1 MSQKAVTITEP
12 FSQED
17 GSVRKF
23 GRSIARGSRRAATAV
38 IDTDLRDVG
47 HGLRHAGQTI
57 KGKLPKRSEK
67 VVLVHQ
73 CDDPS
78 CPHNGA
84 VQSS

>member
-12 FSQED
+12 FSQKD
-17 GSVRKF
+17 SSIKKF
-23 GRSIARGSRRAATAV
+23 GRSVANGSRKAATAV

-47 HGLRHAGQTI
+47 HGLRHAGQTL
-57 KGKLPKRSEK
+57 KGKLPKRAEK

-73 CDDPS
+73 CDDEN